1 MATILG
7 NDNSNLLSGTSGN
20 DSLMGDGGLLDII
33 NGGSGQDKA
42 VYQGSV
48 LDYSFASVLGQ
59 LFILDSNF
67 SRDGLDW
74 LLSVEYLQFDTS
86 VNDFKN
92 NVNHN
97 ASLYHLIIGNN
108 SGNILNGDTV
118 GALTNQDLM
127 LGFSGSDTFNLGGG
141 MDVAY
146 GYGGNDTFNYNVL
159 AANGVA
165 SYLGHAYLD
174 GGANTDTLKLDF
186 TGFAANGLT
195 VAALQAA
202 FAASAANPNHALDFS
217 TIDSRI
223 HLKIVGIENLVI
235 TNLVEVVNQ
244 APVAA
249 ADSYSTNEDTAL
261 TIPANGVLANDSDP
275 DGNPLTAV
283 LVTGP
288 ANGTLSLNAD
298 GAFVYTPNANFN
310 GSDSFVYRAND
321 GALNSADTTVTISV
335 AAVNDAPVAAADSY
349 STNEDTALTIPA
361 NGVLAN
367 DSDPDGNP
375 LTAVLVTGPANG
387 TLSLNADGA
396 FVYTPNANFNGSDSF
411 VYRAN
416 DGSLNSADTT
426 VTISVA
432 AVNDAPVAAADTY
445 SINEDTTLA
454 IPANVLV
461 NDSDPEGNLLT
472 AILVT
477 GPAHGTFFLNVDGA
491 FVYTPNANFNGSD
504 SFVYRANDG
513 SLNSADTTVT
523 INVAPVNDAPV
534 LNPIPGVNILEGT
547 GASVATSFVDPD
559 VGDSH
564 IFSLIGAPS
573 WIHIDANTGQLT
585 VDPQVFAGNTAV
597 IQDVT
602 VRVTDAA
609 GAFSEQNFNVLVEGN
624 PRLFDTQVDDG
635 STRTLTNLATGTP
648 DFTIW
653 HMPAHNPTINPEI
666 LGNMLSVSVN
676 ALNRYTLTMNDGTQF
691 GRVTMSDIVMPAA
704 GSHVTV
710 QIGLDTNNDL
720 LITGNELVNVDL
732 FTNGSDFDVPA
743 SAFLQLTGNVNF
755 LLDDNDAVIG
765 TMGNDYINAGEG
777 DDLVR
782 GDGEGLLNQTGG
794 NDTLIGGGGNDL
806 LHGDALA
813 ISNNSRGGNDTL
825 IGDGGNDFLYG
836 DGSIMLNSV
845 AGVDIINGGKGN
857 DTLSGDFESNFGG
870 NTFASDT
877 FVFNLAGGGDGNDNI
892 VDFNAGGVGDKLM
905 FTGVTDVNSD
915 TFIDVND
922 VLAMSRVVDNSGRPQ
937 LQFTFD
943 GGISWGTASINFNN
957 NTFDANHDTLQ
968 EIMNN
973 NLSNVIVTA

>member
-244 APVAA
+244 
-249 ADSYSTNEDTAL
+249 
-261 TIPANGVLANDSDP
+261 
-275 DGNPLTAV
+275 
-283 LVTGP
+283 
-288 ANGTLSLNAD
+288 
-298 GAFVYTPNANFN
+298 
-310 GSDSFVYRAND
+310 
-321 GALNSADTTVTISV
+321 
-335 AAVNDAPVAAADSY
+335 APVAAADSY